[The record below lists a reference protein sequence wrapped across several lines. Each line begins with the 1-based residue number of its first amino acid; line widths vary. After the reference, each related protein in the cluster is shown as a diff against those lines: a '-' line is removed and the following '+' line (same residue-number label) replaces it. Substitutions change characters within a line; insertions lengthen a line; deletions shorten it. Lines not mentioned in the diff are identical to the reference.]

1 MRFLAFMA
9 FSQSLNSSNSKWPKM
24 NLLQK
29 RQWTGICRFSPYC
42 FCHIYMCSL
51 KTKMENI
58 NFEENSGL
66 GLVRKCKSENS
77 LMERQ
82 CVSVQGKRTKHRHS
96 VRLAIQFFANQK
108 EVPASS
114 RSHSSESGCSLPS
127 VQSVLLPGPLPG
139 TPVQGPAPH
148 LCMVILS

>member
-1 MRFLAFMA
+1 
-9 FSQSLNSSNSKWPKM
+9 M

-96 VRLAIQFFANQK
+96 VRLAIQ
-108 EVPASS
+108 
-114 RSHSSESGCSLPS
+114 SLL
-127 VQSVLLPGPLPG
+127 QIRKRCLLLPGVTALSQGAACLACKVYSYQVPCQAPLYKAQLHICVWWSCPEG
-139 TPVQGPAPH
+139 VQGTSI
-148 LCMVILS
+148 VIRQCKQRALQL